1 MFWLINV
8 RIKILIGK
16 NLGYDRNDEIL
27 NGEKIWI
34 IWRCVMMSYLTM
46 CNDELFDDVYW

>member
-1 MFWLINV
+1 V

-27 NGEKIWI
+27 NGEKI
-34 IWRCVMMSYLTM
+34 
-46 CNDELFDDVYW
+46 